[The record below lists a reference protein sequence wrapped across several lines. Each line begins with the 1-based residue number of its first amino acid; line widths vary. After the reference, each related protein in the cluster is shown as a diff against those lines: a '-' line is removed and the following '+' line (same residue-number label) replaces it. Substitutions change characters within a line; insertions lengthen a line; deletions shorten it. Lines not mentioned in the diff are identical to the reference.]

1 MILKQFL
8 LWIKNKSSK
17 VRIDFKNNNL
27 NDLKEGYVEANNDV
41 YLAIEQKVTTAE
53 KHFNDHGY
61 NEVKNGQRLL
71 AIGLPFYNEQNYLEC
86 NSDIKKAVAQNVFE
100 SGYQHYLQYGAQEML
115 TGTRKVCGKFPQAD
129 EKHLLA
135 LLRPFFN
142 YEKYKKT
149 DSKLEN
155 WSNKKL
161 WQYFIENDFSAVV
174 NGEKE
179 LYLKSGLFNELD
191 YVNAFP
197 DILQALINGDIQSPI
212 EHFLMFGAKELSDG
226 ERRNPDQDHN
236 SYQYNIPEFTT
247 EIKQNITK
255 FSFLPVIS
263 IVMPVY
269 NVEPKWLL
277 LAYQSLV
284 NQWYTN
290 WELCIC
296 DDKSTHQ
303 PTLDALAEIAAK
315 DNRIK
320 ISYSTKNE
328 NISQASNH
336 ALAIAKGEFVALM
349 DHDDELTVDALYQVI
364 KVLQN
369 QSIDFVYSDED
380 KIELSGEYV
389 EPHFK
394 PDFSPDMFLAHN
406 YMSHLGVIRREIIN
420 QVGGWRVGFEGAQDY
435 DLYLRVLEQTNN
447 IHHIDKILYHWR
459 KIPGSTAASFSEKS
473 YAQDAGLNALK
484 DAVIRRG
491 IKASVINGKTA
502 GTYRVNYH
510 ILDNPLVSI
519 IIPFKDQPALLI
531 QCLDSILA
539 FNSYQHIEII
549 CIDNQSTD
557 KEIPVLAEKYQKID
571 KRIKFVS
578 FDEPFNYSR
587 INNVAVDK
595 YATGEYILFMNN
607 DIQLIEAAFIEGLL
621 EHAQRDA
628 VGAVG
633 AQLFYANDTIQHA
646 GLVMAPNTGH
656 GVINVHKDFDR
667 NSYGYFSR
675 LQSVCNYS
683 AVTAALLMVSR
694 EKFKQVGGFNEVEL
708 AIAYNDVD
716 LCLNLHETGLYNIYT
731 PFVKAYHHES
741 ASRGYDD
748 SFEKINKQRK
758 EQYNFKLLHSD
769 MFLGT
774 KSGADPYFN
783 VNFSLYSEKFT
794 PAIAC
799 TENYKTI
806 LPQPFTEERLI
817 ESLSDKK
824 LGSKVCVFSHF
835 DNDGQI
841 KKYVI
846 HYLKVLSEHFD
857 IIFVSTAEK
866 MKIEELNKIAPY
878 VHQSIVKKN
887 VGYDFGAW
895 KTGIEIIKKSTENLE
910 LLLLCNDSVFGP
922 LSDLSVVINKMK
934 AERKNVFSISDSFE
948 IKYHLQ
954 SYFVLYDSMALN
966 SSTFIDFWNEFSIYE
981 NKQEL
986 IVQNEIG
993 FSQLLLES
1001 ELEIGALV
1009 PATELGYL
1017 NNSHIHWK
1025 KSLIQYHSPFIK
1037 VELLRDN
1044 PFNIDLSDVE
1054 HLLTNKFNYPM
1065 SFIQERV
1072 DFSAK
1077 N

>member
-1 MILKQFL
+1 MGGFNCLLK
-8 LWIKNKSSK
+8 
-17 VRIDFKNNNL
+17 D
-27 NDLKEGYVEANNDV
+27 YVAANNDV
-41 YLAIEQKVTTAE
+41 HQAIAQKLTTAE
-53 KHFNDHGY
+53 KHFKSHGY
-61 NEVKNGQRLL
+61 YEIKNGQRLL
-71 AIGLPFYNEQNYLEC
+71 ASGLPFFNEEGYLEQ
-86 NSDIKKAVAQNVFE
+86 NSDIKKAVKEGVFDY
-100 SGYQHYLQYGAQEML
+100 GYQHYLEYGAKEML
-115 TGTRKVCGKFPQAD
+115 AGTRKLCGKYPQAD
-129 EKHLLA
+129 KKHLLA
-135 LLRPFFN
+135 LLRPLFD
-142 YEKYKKT
+142 YDKYKKT
-149 DSKLEN
+149 DGKLEDF
-155 WSNKKL
+155 SKKRV

-179 LYLKSGLFNELD
+179 LYLKSGIFNELD

-197 DILQALINGDIQSPI
+197 DILLALKNGDIQLPI

-226 ERRNPDQDHN
+226 DRLNPNQDHN
-236 SYQYNIPEFTT
+236 SYQYNIPELTSEIHKNIINFTY
-247 EIKQNITK
+247 Q
-255 FSFLPVIS
+255 PAIS

-269 NVEPKWLL
+269 NVEPKWLQ
-277 LAYQSLV
+277 LAYLSLKS
-284 NQWYTN
+284 QWYTN

-296 DDKSTHQ
+296 DDKSTNQ
-303 PTLDALAEIAAK
+303 ETLDVLAEIAAK
-315 DNRIK
+315 DSRIK
-320 ISYSTKNE
+320 IYYSTKNE
-328 NISQASNH
+328 NISEASNH
-336 ALAIAKGEFVALM
+336 ALALAKGEFVALM
-349 DHDDELTVDALYQVI
+349 DHDDELTVDALYQVV

-406 YMSHLGVIRREIIN
+406 YMSHLGVIRRELIN
-420 QVGGWRVGFEGAQDY
+420 QVGGWRIGFEGAQDY
-435 DLYLRVLEQTNN
+435 DLYLRLLELTSN
-447 IHHIDKILYHWR
+447 IYHIDKVLYHWR

-484 DAVIRRG
+484 DAVIRRE
-491 IKASVINGKTA
+491 IDATVVNGKTA

-510 ILDNPLVSI
+510 IIDNPLVSI

-549 CIDNQSTD
+549 CIDNQSKD
-557 KEIPVLAEKYQKID
+557 KEIPVLAEKYQSID

-621 EHAQRDA
+621 EHAQRDM

-633 AQLFYANDTIQHA
+633 AQLIYANDTIQHA

-675 LQSVCNYS
+675 LQSICNYS

-694 EKFKQVGGFNEVEL
+694 NKFKQVGGFNEIEL

-716 LCLNLHETGLYNIYT
+716 LCLNLHEAGLYNIYT

-758 EQYNFKLLHSD
+758 EQYNFKLLHSAL
-769 MFLGT
+769 FLGAN
-774 KSGADPYFN
+774 SGNDPYFN
-783 VNFSLYSEKFT
+783 VNFSLYSEKFI

-799 TENYKTI
+799 TENYKSV
-806 LPQPFTEERLI
+806 LPQPFLEERLI
-817 ESLSDKK
+817 KSNFNKP
-824 LGSKVCVFSHF
+824 LGSKVCIFSHF
-835 DNDGQI
+835 DNKGEI
-841 KKYVI
+841 KEYVI
-846 HYLKVLSEHFD
+846 HYLKALSEHFD

-866 MKIEELNKIAPY
+866 MKGEELNKISPY
-878 VHQSIVKKN
+878 VQQYIVKKN
-887 VGYDFGAW
+887 IGYDFGAW
-895 KTGIEIIKKSTENLE
+895 KTGIDIIKKSIKNLE

-934 AERKNVFSISDSFE
+934 EARKNVFSISDSFE

-954 SYFVLYDSMALN
+954 SYFVLYDNMALN
-966 SSTFIDFWNEFSIYE
+966 SSTFTDFWNNFSIYD

-986 IVQNEIG
+986 IVRNEIG

-1009 PATELGYL
+1009 PAIELGFL

-1025 KSLIQYHSPFIK
+1025 QSLIQYHSPFIK

-1054 HLLTNKFNYPM
+1054 HLLTNKFSYPM

-1077 N
+1077 D